1 MDELDRY
8 LDRLDRA
15 FMRMGRQ
22 HAVALA
28 DTGLTGGQFMML
40 RVLDGR
46 GPTNPSS
53 LANTFGVT
61 LASITAAVKR
71 LSRDGLVL
79 RYEDESNRR
88 YVIIEI
94 TSEGRRVLGHAEKRR
109 REIMRDMFG
118 RATLP
123 EICHLTELVERLA
136 GE

>member
-1 MDELDRY
+1 MDELDYY
-8 LDRLDRA
+8 LDKLDRA

-22 HAVALA
+22 HALALA

-40 RVLDGR
+40 RLLDAA

-53 LANTFGVT
+53 LAQEFGVT

-71 LSRDGLVL
+71 MLRHGLVR
-79 RYEDESNRR
+79 RYEDETNRR

-94 TSEGRRVLGHAEKRR
+94 TDKGRKLLGEAEVRRHA
-109 REIMRDMFG
+109 IMREMFG
-118 RATLP
+118 RTSLS
-123 EICHLTELVERLA
+123 EIAQLTSIVERLA